1 MRGKINNST
10 TDFHHS
16 HVVVAEEADGSTTDE
31 DGDDYGREERDIQE
45 RREALRQRGRE
56 SYAKRKEGTLSSANT
71 TPASTH
77 GNRLHNPL
85 HNGDGDDDDDD
96 GGSDDDNDEGDV
108 FYNESM
114 GNGVK
119 KPPRKKR
126 KSGTVDSAYHPSD
139 NGSDTEEDEGYHDQ
153 KPGSAKRRVSS
164 GRLPGPARSPG
175 PTRSP
180 GPGRSPGPA
189 RSPNTMAVITT
200 PPSRSKRQ
208 DTSNPIVSRFK
219 EGSMRDRASVVPPRE
234 IVGTLPNSSPARP
247 EDEEGQ
253 TLMGMSTRASGL
265 SNIQSIGSVAA
276 RSTDNNGA
284 TKGSFTFGGLASFIP
299 NPFKIVKDAKEAW
312 DRQKQ
317 VHETTQ
323 RKKKILR
330 DRKMRGQMAYMD
342 LKKAGT
348 MQGYSGNAAA
358 VMGAN
363 AIAGGSSS
371 RSTGVPLVSGNYR
384 PDYTMGYEQSIGRA
398 YSTDESRPVS
408 RTSEQGGVGL
418 RRRPELV
425 TSFASDVTMKGT
437 GESFGAGGP
446 HRNSYETFETEQ
458 DKNNY
463 EATRHNLD
471 FVTSPCSENFS
482 RKSISRSK
490 VIVPP
495 PPSRAPP
502 PPPPLPSL
510 AKATTNGGKFED
522 VKMLVKKKSKV
533 FASTFGGRGGDEGM
547 NTGSRATSR
556 EGPTKREIKRQEH
569 LQKKVSNLE
578 ELLEKAR
585 RELENALDTTING
598 SVPPL
603 PPMPKGSR
611 WEGLPQPKT
620 ARESVLSGEDT
631 EGEETEVDDTPL
643 SPGMNGGSFGG
654 SFMAKTAEMTI
665 MERVEEAQHE
675 PPEPANGKGKGS
687 SRVFGIL
694 PKRTS
699 KLNLG
704 RRRVSGTATGTVSGS
719 GSASVLRPQS
729 KSMADMRGNN
739 SPPPPQTPTEKVPPM
754 PRLVGVNASRK

>member
-16 HVVVAEEADGSTTDE
+16 HVVVAEEADESTTDE
-31 DGDDYGREERDIQE
+31 DDYGREERGIQE
-45 RREALRQRGRE
+45 RQEALRQRGRE
-56 SYAKRKEGTLSSANT
+56 SYTKRKEGSPSSANT

-77 GNRLHNPL
+77 SNRLHNPL
-85 HNGDGDDDDDD
+85 YDDNDNDDDDD
-96 GGSDDDNDEGDV
+96 GDGNDDEGDI

-114 GNGVK
+114 GNGAK

-126 KSGTVDSAYHPSD
+126 KSDTADPVYHPSD
-139 NGSDTEEDEGYHDQ
+139 NGSDTEDEGYHDQ

-164 GRLPGPARSPG
+164 GRLPS
-175 PTRSP
+175 
-180 GPGRSPGPA
+180 GPGRSPSA
-189 RSPNTMAVITT
+189 MAVITT

-208 DTSNPIVSRFK
+208 GTSNPIVSRFK
-219 EGSMRDRASVVPPRE
+219 EGSMRDRASAVPPRE
-234 IVGTLPNSSPARP
+234 IVGTLPTSSPARP
-247 EDEEGQ
+247 EDGEEAP
-253 TLMGMSTRASGL
+253 MSMSTRVSGL
-265 SNIQSIGSVAA
+265 SNIQSIRSLTA
-276 RSTDNNGA
+276 RSTDVNGTA
-284 TKGSFTFGGLASFIP
+284 KGSFTFGGLASFIP
-299 NPFKIVKDAKEAW
+299 NPFKIVKEAKEAW

-317 VHETTQ
+317 LHETRE

-342 LKKAGT
+342 LKKAGA

-363 AIAGGSSS
+363 AIVGGSSS
-371 RSTGVPLVSGNYR
+371 RSTGVPLASGNYT
-384 PDYTMGYEQSIGRA
+384 PDYAMGYDHSIGRA

-408 RTSEQGGVGL
+408 SASEQGG
-418 RRRPELV
+418 RRGRSELV

-437 GESFGAGGP
+437 GEGFGTERP
-446 HRNSYETFETEQ
+446 HRNSCETSETEQ
-458 DKNNY
+458 DKNNF
-463 EATRHNLD
+463 ETTRRSLD

-502 PPPPLPSL
+502 PPPLSSST
-510 AKATTNGGKFED
+510 KATVSGGKFED

-533 FASTFGGRGGDEGM
+533 FASTFSGRGEEGTV
-547 NTGSRATSR
+547 NTSSRTTSR

-578 ELLEKAR
+578 ELLDKAR

-598 SVPPL
+598 SVPLLPPI
-603 PPMPKGSR
+603 PPMPKGLR
-611 WEGLPQPKT
+611 REILPRPKT
-620 ARESVLSGEDT
+620 TRESVVSGEDT

-643 SPGMNGGSFGG
+643 SPEMNGSSIGG

-665 MERVEEAQHE
+665 MESVEEAQHE
-675 PPEPANGKGKGS
+675 LPEPANVKGKAS

-694 PKRTS
+694 PGRTS

-704 RRRVSGTATGTVSGS
+704 RRRVSGAATGTVAGE

-729 KSMADMRGNN
+729 KSMADMKGKS
-739 SPPPPQTPTEKVPPM
+739 SPPPPQTLNGRIPPM
-754 PRLVGVNASRK
+754 PRLVGVNGGRK

>member
-45 RREALRQRGRE
+45 RREALKQRGRE
-56 SYAKRKEGTLSSANT
+56 SYAKRMEGSLSSANT
-71 TPASTH
+71 TPASAH
-77 GNRLHNPL
+77 NRLHNPL
-85 HNGDGDDDDDD
+85 HDDDDDDDDGSVD
-96 GGSDDDNDEGDV
+96 GGSDDDNDEGDI

-126 KSGTVDSAYHPSD
+126 KSGAVDLAYHPSD

-164 GRLPGPARSPG
+164 GRLPGP
-175 PTRSP
+175 
-180 GPGRSPGPA
+180 GRSPGLG

-200 PPSRSKRQ
+200 PPPRSKRQ
-208 DTSNPIVSRFK
+208 ETSNPIVSRFK

-234 IVGTLPNSSPARP
+234 IVGTLPTSSPARP
-247 EDEEGQ
+247 GDEEGQ

-265 SNIQSIGSVAA
+265 SNIHSIGSVA
-276 RSTDNNGA
+276 RSTDVNGA

-317 VHETTQ
+317 LHETTQ

-342 LKKAGT
+342 LKKAGA

-371 RSTGVPLVSGNYR
+371 RSTGVPLVSGNYT

-418 RRRPELV
+418 RGRPGLV

-437 GESFGAGGP
+437 SESFGAGGP
-446 HRNSYETFETEQ
+446 HRNSCEAFETEQ

-463 EATRHNLD
+463 ETTRRSLD

-490 VIVPP
+490 VTVPP

-533 FASTFGGRGGDEGM
+533 FASTFGGRGDEGM
-547 NTGSRATSR
+547 NTSSRATSR

-611 WEGLPQPKT
+611 WEGLPPPKT
-620 ARESVLSGEDT
+620 ARESVVSGEDT
-631 EGEETEVDDTPL
+631 EGEETEVDGTPL
-643 SPGMNGGSFGG
+643 SPGMNGSSFDG
-654 SFMAKTAEMTI
+654 SFMAKAAEMTI
-665 MERVEEAQHE
+665 MESVEEVQHE
-675 PPEPANGKGKGS
+675 PPESANGKGKGS
-687 SRVFGIL
+687 SKVFGIL

-699 KLNLG
+699 RLNLG
-704 RRRVSGTATGTVSGS
+704 RRRVSSIATSAVSGS

-729 KSMADMRGNN
+729 KSMADMRGKN

-754 PRLVGVNASRK
+754 PRLVGVNGSRK